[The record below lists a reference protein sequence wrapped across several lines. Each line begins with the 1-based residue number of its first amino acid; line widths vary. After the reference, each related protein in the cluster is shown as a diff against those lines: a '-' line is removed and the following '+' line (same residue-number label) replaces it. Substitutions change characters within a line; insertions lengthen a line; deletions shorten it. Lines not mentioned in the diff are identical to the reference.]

1 MLAGSVSSA
10 FVSVQGGEIVQQD
23 VSFGENASF
32 SIRVNGEVVQSGG
45 PNVPSGRPLIPTSPE
60 APAAPEAAP
69 EAPAEP
75 SGEVEVQETPR
86 ERFER
91 RIAEF
96 RARRDQLRQERLSSS
111 SSSSPRRGFSP
122 SAAIGLGD
130 NVGFRP

>member
-60 APAAPEAAP
+60 APAAP